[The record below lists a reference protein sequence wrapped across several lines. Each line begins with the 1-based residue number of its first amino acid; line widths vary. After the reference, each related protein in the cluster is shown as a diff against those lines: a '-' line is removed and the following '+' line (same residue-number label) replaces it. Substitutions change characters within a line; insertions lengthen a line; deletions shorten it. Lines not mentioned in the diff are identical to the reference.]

1 MPTRV
6 AQLSPEGA
14 AVETEQ
20 SVTSPLISV
29 CGIFISPMSAV
40 SAAEDQNTDTLNVD
54 TDATALAATAL
65 EFPIAGTLGSLALPV
80 SLAFLPSEAADGF
93 APLLAVVPDAAG
105 SAEADSV
112 FPGES
117 LLDRC
122 LVAAW
127 MSGDYF
133 LVDDENP
140 SPLFMEL
147 TKSRQRNPLP
157 LTGPAAMSDVSVEQT
172 YVEHQMDMSSNGEH
186 SSLAS
191 DVEWFYQPDTPP
203 ERKVDDAATSSLAG
217 AYEELNE
224 VMDVAIHTA
233 LGEATDAP
241 MDASWAVTAGE
252 YRAAPGS
259 CNFLNVV
266 VLMPEDRTVA
276 IVCSVHCEWVKSPK
290 NHVAKKHIGV
300 EFPPELFAN
309 FNICKLWPNF
319 ESAPLAL
326 PCVAEQSGVRCPASN
341 KITLHASS
349 LKCCN
354 SRHSP
359 ESLLSVTVQSLGEG
373 SWLQA
378 VEVVSRGHAAAN
390 PDAGTARENRRL
402 AISNA
407 RSAPLLAAHTN
418 RRKVSPMYQKL
429 NWY

>member
-1 MPTRV
+1 
-6 AQLSPEGA
+6 
-14 AVETEQ
+14 
-20 SVTSPLISV
+20 
-29 CGIFISPMSAV
+29 
-40 SAAEDQNTDTLNVD
+40 
-54 TDATALAATAL
+54 
-65 EFPIAGTLGSLALPV
+65 
-80 SLAFLPSEAADGF
+80 
-93 APLLAVVPDAAG
+93 
-105 SAEADSV
+105 
-112 FPGES
+112 
-117 LLDRC
+117 
-122 LVAAW
+122 
-127 MSGDYF
+127 
-133 LVDDENP
+133 
-140 SPLFMEL
+140 
-147 TKSRQRNPLP
+147 
-157 LTGPAAMSDVSVEQT
+157 
-172 YVEHQMDMSSNGEH
+172 MDMSSNGEH

-191 DVEWFYQPDTPP
+191 EVDWFYQPDTPP

-224 VMDVAIHTA
+224 VIDVAIHTA

-349 LKCCN
+349 LKCCD

-359 ESLLSVTVQSLGEG
+359 ESLLSVTVQRLGEG

-429 NWY
+429 NWYTDDEQVSSVLSSGLARLFEVPADVGDPVRWTLGLESLLFDLQVYCNTFSPRFHVRTDYSVVTDKTMRRYAEGITRILNSSVQP